1 MPNPIAKLIIDT
13 LQGGGLVF
21 LFTNHN
27 NHKRKR
33 PHYASNYKSKTAY
46 AK

>member
-21 LFTNHN
+21 LYYPQQPQKKATTLC
-27 NHKRKR
+27 KQL
-33 PHYASNYKSKTAY
+33 
-46 AK
+46 